1 MAGDF
6 LTRLLTPSPVMHW
19 LVMTL
24 PLTITLSGILGA
36 VEREPGNRRLALAAA
51 GLTVWLFLPLAYGDP
66 QIAAVGEMISVF
78 GWFALIGAWAGHVWR
93 HRPTPVWVHGLV
105 ISHLVAILIGCLVA
119 LVRALLGGGPG

>member
-105 ISHLVAILIGCLVA
+105 IGHLVAILIGCLVA